1 MKLQVL
7 PALKYIFVEYRDAYS
22 NLSKVNLSQ
31 QSQIFNEKKLKDSEC
46 QDLLNKVI
54 YLLNQVRVNQF
65 DKHFIRVKTSQISK
79 NHQCSLM

>member
-1 MKLQVL
+1 MKQQVSL
-7 PALKYIFVEYRDAYS
+7 TINLIYVEYRDAYS

-54 YLLNQVRVNQF
+54 YLLNQVRVN
-65 DKHFIRVKTSQISK
+65 
-79 NHQCSLM
+79 